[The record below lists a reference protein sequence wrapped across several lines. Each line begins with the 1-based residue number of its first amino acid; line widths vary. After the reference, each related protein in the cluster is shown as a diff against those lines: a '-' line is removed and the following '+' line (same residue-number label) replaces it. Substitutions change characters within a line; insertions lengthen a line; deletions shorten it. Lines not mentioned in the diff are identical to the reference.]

1 MPQSLSSAEEKS
13 GVVLQNYVSVAVMF
27 LHNKV
32 LKRATMYLLYMFVIG
47 RNPVAGLWGR
57 TLGEN

>member
-32 LKRATMYLLYMFVIG
+32 LKRDTMYLLYMFVIG